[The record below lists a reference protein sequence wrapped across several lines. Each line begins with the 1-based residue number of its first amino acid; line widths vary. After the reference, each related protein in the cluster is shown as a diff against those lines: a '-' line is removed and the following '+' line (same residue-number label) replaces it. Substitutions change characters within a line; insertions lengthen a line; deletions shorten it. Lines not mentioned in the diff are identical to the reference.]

1 MPVARRVTKL
11 NYAMIRLMEYKICF
25 GGTFSRCE
33 TRVRASMERN
43 EEVELVAKNPDS
55 GEPWVLIPTLWLS
68 SGFNSKLSAFA
79 PLKNGIKVILLQ
91 VAFIEML
98 WNLCTQFVIL
108 TPKANENNNG
118 Y

>member
-33 TRVRASMERN
+33 TRVRASMERD

-55 GEPWVLIPTLWLS
+55 GEP
-68 SGFNSKLSAFA
+68 
-79 PLKNGIKVILLQ
+79 
-91 VAFIEML
+91 
-98 WNLCTQFVIL
+98 
-108 TPKANENNNG
+108 
-118 Y
+118 